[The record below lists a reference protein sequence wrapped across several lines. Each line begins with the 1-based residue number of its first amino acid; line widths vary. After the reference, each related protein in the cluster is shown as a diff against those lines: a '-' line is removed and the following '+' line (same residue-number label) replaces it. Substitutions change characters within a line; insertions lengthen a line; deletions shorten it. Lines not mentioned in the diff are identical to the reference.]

1 VILITGPRS
10 ILLLALSAVLWSVA
24 CQHDGRVAEKDPR
37 GARKAPVESEAER
50 LKEIDRIGPT
60 AAKDRAARAN
70 LGRGL
75 HDPRRLVRDQAAHWL
90 SKAGAE
96 AVPIL
101 ITALEDKNTQIS
113 VTAAYALGRMGE
125 AAAPAVPDL
134 TRLLGGNMDTL
145 ANMSSWALSQV
156 GPRGEG
162 GFIPLLRGLRYGNA
176 YERAAAARQLSL
188 YGDAS
193 AVAIPL
199 LARTLEDPD
208 PIAAQAAADA
218 LVRIGPRASLAVQ
231 AMLTSPKPLA
241 RLRAVLVLSQ
251 MRTSYF

>member
-1 VILITGPRS
+1 MPITGPRS
-10 ILLLALSAVLWSVA
+10 LLLLSLSAILWSVG
-24 CQHDGRVAEKDPR
+24 CRHGGRDAAKEPR
-37 GARKAPVESEAER
+37 GARKAPVESVEAR
-50 LKEIDRIGPT
+50 LKEIDHIGPT

-70 LGRGL
+70 LGRSL
-75 HDPRRLVRDQAAHWL
+75 YDPRGPVRDQAAHWL
-90 SKAGAE
+90 SKAGAD

-101 ITALEDKNTQIS
+101 ITALEDTNTEIR

-125 AAAPAVPDL
+125 VAAPAVPNL
-134 TRLLGGNMDTL
+134 TRLLGGNIDTL
-145 ANMSSWALSQV
+145 ANMSDWALSQV
-156 GPRGEG
+156 GPRGKG
-162 GFIPLLRGLRYGNA
+162 GFIPLLRNLRYGNA
-176 YERAAAARQLSL
+176 YDRAGAARQFSL

-199 LARTLEDPD
+199 LARTLEDPN

-231 AMLTSPKPLA
+231 AMLSSPKPPA

-251 MRTSYF
+251 MRTPYF